1 MSGTILQLH
10 DSTLVSVSL
19 NADDEAR
26 VRFDP
31 GMVVKSQGI
40 PRVDASTL
48 WRQSGELV
56 IPEAEIEGEPPELPV
71 TVRDGSME
79 TGGLKYMDMVPVP
92 LDDVGYAELRLSF
105 ADGAPELVIRGA
117 GARLEM
123 EDIPKYIK
131 HIEETQPEG

>member
-1 MSGTILQLH
+1 MSGTILQL
-10 DSTLVSVSL
+10 DGSTVVSVSL
-19 NADDEAR
+19 NADEEAR
-26 VRFDP
+26 VRFEP

-56 IPEAEIEGEPPELPV
+56 IPEAEMAGEPPPLPA
-71 TVRDGSME
+71 TVQDGSME
-79 TGGLKYMDMVPVP
+79 TGGLRYMDMVPVP
-92 LDDVGYAELRLSF
+92 LDNVGYAELRLSF
-105 ADGAPELVIRGA
+105 GAGVSELVIKGA

-131 HIEETQPEG
+131 HIEET